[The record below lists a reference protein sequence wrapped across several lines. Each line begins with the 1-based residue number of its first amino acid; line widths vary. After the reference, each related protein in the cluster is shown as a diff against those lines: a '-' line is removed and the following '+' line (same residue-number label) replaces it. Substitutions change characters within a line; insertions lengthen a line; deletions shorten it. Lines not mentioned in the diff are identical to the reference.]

1 MEPPDAEAPV
11 KMGSWGMRLTF
22 GLCGLAAAMI
32 VAAPLQAGLIF
43 DTTSADDRDASGT
56 AFVNGL
62 YSGYLALRDEMGGD
76 YVDTEHF
83 NQKALRAARRS
94 NVMPD
99 QAQDRRLSEDD
110 DRMFRLS
117 WKRIYDAWDRGG
129 RFLAPADAAKAQV
142 SYDCWIEAV
151 EAGNAERADRCKG
164 EFESAMAAVEKAATL
179 SLTPGERKAKP
190 AMAAPA
196 PAPAVAPEAPKPF
209 IVFFGFGSTDI
220 TAAGGRVIDEAV
232 AAAERLGIVDFTITG
247 HADRAGPEAF
257 NMILSLQRAEAV
269 RDALVA
275 RGVKANGIS
284 VAGRGEAEPAVATA
298 DGVREPANRRVEIIL
313 L

>member
-1 MEPPDAEAPV
+1 M
-11 KMGSWGMRLTF
+11 KITLGLSG
-22 GLCGLAAAMI
+22 GLCGLAAAMV
-32 VAAPLQAGLIF
+32 VAAPLQAGLFF
-43 DTTSADDRDASGT
+43 DTTSADDRESTGT
-56 AFVNGL
+56 AFVTGL
-62 YSGYLALRDEMGGD
+62 YSGYIALRDDMGGD
-76 YVDTEHF
+76 YADTEHF
-83 NQKALRAARRS
+83 NQKALGAARRS

-110 DRMFRLS
+110 NRMFRQS

-164 EFESAMAAVEKAATL
+164 EFEAAMAAVEKAATL
-179 SLTPGERKAKP
+179 SLTPGERAPKP

-196 PAPAVAPEAPKPF
+196 PAVSPEAPKPF
-209 IVFFGFGSTDI
+209 IVFFGFASTDI
-220 TAAGGRVIDEAV
+220 TTAGGRVIDEAV
-232 AAAERLGIVDFTITG
+232 AAAERQGIVDFTITG
-247 HADRAGPEAF
+247 HADRAGPEAV

-284 VAGRGEAEPAVATA
+284 VAGRGEAEPAVATP

>member
-1 MEPPDAEAPV
+1 MKIA
-11 KMGSWGMRLTF
+11 L
-22 GLCGLAAAMI
+22 GLSGGLIGAAAVMI

-99 QAQDRRLSEDD
+99 QAQDRRLNDD
-110 DRMFRLS
+110 DYRTFRLA

-129 RFLAPADAAKAQV
+129 RSLAPGDAAKAQV

-151 EAGNAERADRCKG
+151 EAGNGERADRCKG
-164 EFESAMAAVEKAATL
+164 DFETAMAAVEKAATL
-179 SLTPGERKAKP
+179 SLTPGEGKP
-190 AMAAPA
+190 KPVMAA

-209 IVFFGFGSTDI
+209 IVFFGFASTEV

-247 HADRAGPEAF
+247 HADRAGAEDF

-284 VAGRGEAEPAVATA
+284 VAGRGEAEPAVATP